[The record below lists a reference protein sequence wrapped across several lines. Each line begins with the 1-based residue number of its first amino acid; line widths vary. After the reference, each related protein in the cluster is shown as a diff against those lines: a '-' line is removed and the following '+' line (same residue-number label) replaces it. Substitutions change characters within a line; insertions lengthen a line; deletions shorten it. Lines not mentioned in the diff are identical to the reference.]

1 MCRCGHHFREHI
13 DGGACAHLNLGANGH
28 QFCECNEWVGVHYHI
43 ETRSPHTEMWNYHG
57 CYNISGRMTIETE
70 AARLGG
76 RMLVV
81 LDTDCPNGMK
91 PEYIA
96 WKRR

>member
-43 ETRSPHTEMWNYHG
+43 ETRSPHTETWKYFG